1 MFFVG
6 RSIYE
11 SKRPTIWILPM
22 ASESMSVLQA
32 NPEIGYAVRIMD
44 ELNMSMRTRSE
55 QPESTTVF
63 NYV

>member
-1 MFFVG
+1 
-6 RSIYE
+6 
-11 SKRPTIWILPM
+11 M